1 MIETYKHFHHYDK
14 CTLSESFL
22 PRNRPSRQHDYQL
35 VPRTLNDGMGGVLSR
50 TLFFYRNTKTWNEL
64 PKIITHTKKIHI

>member
-35 VPRTLNDGMGGVLSR
+35 VPRTLNDGMGGGPQSNS
-50 TLFFYRNTKTWNEL
+50 FFLQKYKDLE
-64 PKIITHTKKIHI
+64 